1 MTRHRLRL
9 FTAKHGL
16 VEEMLDNNFFT
27 FIVRNVLS
35 VHYASVLA
43 DLLLVQPHTPTPEPV
58 RYEKK
63 DGEWYTH
70 DGVDIKE
77 SQQRK
82 GKPTHKNCEAV
93 SYSWWLFNN
102 SMSQVVAQ
110 VLCNQCW
117 IGS

>member
-16 VEEMLDNNFFT
+16 VEKMLDNNFFT
-27 FIVRNVLS
+27 FILRNVLS

-70 DGVDIKE
+70 DGVNIKE

-93 SYSWWLFNN
+93 SYSW
-102 SMSQVVAQ
+102 
-110 VLCNQCW
+110 
-117 IGS
+117 